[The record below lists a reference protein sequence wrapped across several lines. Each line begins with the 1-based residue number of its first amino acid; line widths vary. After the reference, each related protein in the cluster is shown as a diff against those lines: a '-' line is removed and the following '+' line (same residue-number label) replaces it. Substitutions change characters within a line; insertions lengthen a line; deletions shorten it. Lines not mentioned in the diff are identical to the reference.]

1 MKVNKYLSSNFMLP
15 KKVPRLLCILGYVDV
30 VLTLIFMK
38 VNWSVEPWAIVL
50 KTNYG
55 FKVPSVLEKM
65 SVYMLDYLLV

>member
-1 MKVNKYLSSNFMLP
+1 MLP